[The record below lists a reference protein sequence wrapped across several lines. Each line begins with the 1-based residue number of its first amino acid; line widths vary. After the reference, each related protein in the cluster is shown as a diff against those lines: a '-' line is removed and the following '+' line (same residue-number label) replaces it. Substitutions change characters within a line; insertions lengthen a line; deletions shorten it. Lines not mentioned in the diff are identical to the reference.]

1 MKLSQLATRLNDCQL
16 DTHGIDPEIMGVASI
31 DRAQAGEL
39 TFLSSTKYL
48 SLLQSTQ
55 ASAAIVDL
63 QTPCHLPCLRTS
75 NPRLAFAK
83 AISLFYQPPQIPVG
97 IHPTAIIGQDV
108 QIGKDVAIAPGV
120 VIGDR
125 VCLGDRVAIYP
136 NTTIYT
142 EVKVGSDTTIHAN
155 CAIREGSQIGTN
167 CIIHAS
173 TVIGGDGFGYEI
185 QADSTWYKIPQS
197 GYVAIA
203 DNVEIGCLSAI
214 DRPSVGTT
222 EIAVGT
228 KIDNLVQ
235 IGHGSKIGPHCI
247 LVSQVGL
254 AGGVNLGHHVVLA
267 GQVGIADH
275 ADIGDGAVLG
285 AKSGVVSYVEPGTRM
300 MGYPVVPEKDWK
312 RIVVAERQLPE
323 MLHRLRKLEKRI
335 AELEG
340 QEGKIMKSA
349 E

>member
-1 MKLSQLATRLNDCQL
+1 MKLSELASRLSGCQL
-16 DTHGIDPEIMGVASI
+16 DAGDRDPEITGVAAL
-31 DRAQAGEL
+31 DRAQPGEL

-48 SLLQSTQ
+48 PLLQSTQ
-55 ASAAIVDL
+55 ASAAILDL
-63 QTPCHLPCLRTS
+63 QTPCDLPCLRTS
-75 NPRLAFAK
+75 NPRLVFAH
-83 AISLFYQPPQIPVG
+83 AIALFYQPPQVPIG

-108 QIGKDVAIAPGV
+108 QLGKDVAIAAGV

-125 VCLGDRVAIYP
+125 VHLGGRATIFP
-136 NTTIYT
+136 NTTIYND
-142 EVKVGSDTTIHAN
+142 VKLGDNTTIHAN
-155 CAIREGSQIGTN
+155 CVIREHSQIGSS
-167 CIIHAS
+167 CIIHPN

-185 QADSTWYKIPQS
+185 QDNGTWFKIPQS
-197 GYVAIA
+197 GCVVVA

-222 EIAVGT
+222 EIATGT

-235 IGHGSKIGPHCI
+235 IGHGSKVGPHCI

-323 MLHRLRKLEKRI
+323 MLHKLRKLEKRI

-340 QEGKIMKSA
+340 KAGVITNE
-349 E
+349 

>member
-1 MKLSQLATRLNDCQL
+1 MKLSQLATHLSDCQL
-16 DTHGIDPEIMGVASI
+16 DTLNCNPAIADPEIIGVASL

-48 SLLQSTQ
+48 SQLQSTQ
-55 ASAAIVDL
+55 ASAAILDL
-63 QTPCHLPCLRTS
+63 QTPCNLPCLRTS
-75 NPRLAFAK
+75 NPRLVFAK
-83 AISLFYQPPQIPVG
+83 AIALFYQPPQIPIG
-97 IHPTAIIGQDV
+97 IHPSATIGQDV

-125 VCLGDRVAIYP
+125 VYLGDRVAIYP
-136 NTTIYT
+136 NTTLYAGA
-142 EVKVGSDTTIHAN
+142 KVGNDTTIHAN
-155 CAIREGSQIGTN
+155 CVIREGSQIGAN

-185 QADSTWYKIPQS
+185 QDDGTWYKIPQS
-197 GYVAIA
+197 GSVIIA

-214 DRPSVGTT
+214 DRPAVGTT
-222 EIAVGT
+222 EIATGT

-254 AGGVNLGHHVVLA
+254 AGGVKLGHHVVLA

-275 ADIGDGAVLG
+275 AEIGDGAVLG

-340 QEGKIMKSA
+340 KE
-349 E
+349 